1 MLGERFDEV
10 LGRARAGDELAFA
23 ELWRDTHPMLL
34 RYLRVSAG
42 PLAEDVASHTWL
54 RVIEALGSFTGDEPG
69 FRRWL
74 VTIARNRFLDETR
87 RASRRP
93 ERLVSDVVTLVD
105 GWGLCAPD
113 ASSLAEEHLSTDMA
127 LRLIA
132 TLPREQ
138 AEMVMLRVVIGLG
151 VADVAQVVGR
161 TPGAVRVAVHRGLR
175 KLGESLAGPSAPLTG
190 PVTRPVTRDAV
201 LAFPHRDA

>member
-1 MLGERFDEV
+1 MLGERFDQV
-10 LGRARAGDELAFA
+10 LGRARAGDEEAFA
-23 ELWRDTHPMLL
+23 ELWRDAHPMLL
-34 RYLRVSAG
+34 RYLRVTAG
-42 PLAEDVASHTWL
+42 PTAEDVASHTWL

-74 VTIARNRFLDETR
+74 VTIARNHHLDEVR
-87 RASRRP
+87 RAGRRP

-105 GWGLCAPD
+105 GWGPCAPD
-113 ASSLAEEHLSTDMA
+113 ASSLAEEHLSADA
-127 LRLIA
+127 AIRLIA

-151 VADVAQVVGR
+151 VGDVAQIVGR
-161 TPGAVRVAVHRGLR
+161 TPGAVRVAIHRSLR
-175 KLGESLAGPSAPLTG
+175 KLAESVARPAA
-190 PVTRPVTRDAV
+190 PVTRDAV